1 MEFLIR
7 SIFFKLERLNR
18 QEEFKAFSIYLLVMI
33 VLYEREALWIEQSHL
48 VVSIQL
54 RTPKQPTT
62 VILPP
67 RQQCWVSDIRDAQ
80 HRTFIH
86 EVSLAIAIAAF
97 EQSYKNILID
107 INDKDRQGLRDRQLP
122 FKIFAMMQHNC

>member
-1 MEFLIR
+1 M
-7 SIFFKLERLNR
+7 
-18 QEEFKAFSIYLLVMI
+18 
-33 VLYEREALWIEQSHL
+33 
-48 VVSIQL
+48 VSIQL
-54 RTPKQPTT
+54 RTPKQQTT

-80 HRTFIH
+80 HKTFIH

-107 INDKDRQGLRDRQLP
+107 INDKSRKGVRDGQLP